1 MDDKRDRDLKDLS
14 QLIVTALTKDEDVMN
29 ALADLKNRKVI
40 EPSTLLGLALKIN
53 DLLELS
59 GTTVSGDEAKLFRDP
74 DAEPET
80 EPDFDFAPLSE
91 EAPEVKTK
99 AMIDG
104 RELSYEEILF
114 EEWAISKFNERQW
127 LKKTGLAW

>member
-1 MDDKRDRDLKDLS
+1 MEEKREKDLKDLS
-14 QLIVTALTKDEDVMN
+14 QLIVSALTRDEGVMS
-29 ALADLKNRKVI
+29 ALADLKKRKVI

-59 GTTVSGDEAKLFRDP
+59 GATI
-74 DAEPET
+74 
-80 EPDFDFAPLSE
+80 SE
-91 EAPEVKTK
+91 EEAEETAGKTPSAGEGPAKAPIGTQSRPVARVK

-104 RELSYEEILF
+104 RELSYQETLF
-114 EEWAISKFNERQW
+114 EEWAIANFNEKEW